1 LKENWLTKEY
11 LHSKITK
18 TSQKDH
24 DFLTNRGIGKSEA
37 LIRRR
42 MMKVGKLLALS
53 YFMGMTVALLAVALF

>member
-1 LKENWLTKEY
+1 LTREH

-18 TSQKDH
+18 NSQKDH
-24 DFLTNRGIGKSEA
+24 NFLTNRGIGKGEA

-53 YFMGMTVALLAVALF
+53 YFTGMTVALLAVALF